1 MFLRVVATLYIVAIY
16 SFTFSINNSAAGS
29 LSSALNDGISFYNQ
43 EKFNKATDKFTEA
56 QAEEPENPN
65 IAYNLAN
72 SNFRIGR
79 YEQSVE
85 EYEKALK
92 NSNDPQLKQK
102 SYYNR
107 GNAYYKLGYLDKAIQ
122 SYKKA
127 LELDSNDKDSKFN
140 LEFTRKQ
147 LEKAQRTGNIGPRDK
162 SQKPTTSE
170 NANNPADS
178 HSKEENQKDSNVPN
192 PNESN
197 DENQAPQD
205 SEENNPQEESSK
217 SSLKAEKGN
226 QPNQPNQLD
235 QKTTDDAIEQITSMS
250 KQEAEQW
257 LDSLN
262 EDIKKFNRR
271 QMQGEMKDVFVNN
284 GKDW

>member
-1 MFLRVVATLYIVAIY
+1 MFSRVVTTVFIVFIT
-16 SFTFSINNSAAGS
+16 SFTFFLNQTSANSS
-29 LSSALNDGISFYNQ
+29 SSALNEGITFYNQ
-43 EKFNKATDKFTEA
+43 EKYKEATDKFIEA
-56 QAEEPENPN
+56 QAEDPENPN
-65 IAYNLAN
+65 LAYNLAN
-72 SNFRIGR
+72 SNFRVGR

-85 EYEKALK
+85 EYDKALK
-92 NSNDPQLKQK
+92 NSNDPKLKQK
-102 SYYNR
+102 SYYNQ
-107 GNAYYKLGYLDKAIQ
+107 GNAYYRLGYLDKAIQ

-140 LEFTRKQ
+140 LEFARKQ

-162 SQKPTTSE
+162 SQKQNPTE

-178 HSKEENQKDSNVPN
+178 KANNENQSDSNAPSSDESDEENQAQQNSDKNHLDGEVP
-192 PNESN
+192 
-197 DENQAPQD
+197 
-205 SEENNPQEESSK
+205 K
-217 SSLKAEKGN
+217 SPKKAENKN
-226 QPNQPNQLD
+226 SSSQSNQLD
-235 QKTTDDAIEQITSMS
+235 QQTTEEAIEQITSMS
-250 KQEAEQW
+250 KEEAEQW